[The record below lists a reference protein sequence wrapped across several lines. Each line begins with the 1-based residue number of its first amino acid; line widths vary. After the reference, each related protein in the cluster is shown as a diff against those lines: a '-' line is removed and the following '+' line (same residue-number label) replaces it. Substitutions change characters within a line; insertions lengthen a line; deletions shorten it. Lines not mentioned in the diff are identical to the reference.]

1 MNRIWKRGVRR
12 SSCYNVA
19 TIRERLIGMYPGS
32 LLNDNNNQIGVGT
45 RRVMSQPVSGS

>member
-1 MNRIWKRGVRR
+1 MNRIWKRRVRR

-19 TIRERLIGMYPGS
+19 TIRERLIGMYPSS
-32 LLNDNNNQIGVGT
+32 LLNDHHNQIGAGA